1 MDTRIKEDTILIDED
16 SWPMFEKITKANNIL
31 YDANISAIFKDY
43 TEVEFYSKNDYA
55 RTKTLLNKYNV
66 HYRDRF
72 TESIRE
78 YIRNIVREYI
88 QK

>member
-1 MDTRIKEDTILIDED
+1 MDTRIKENTILIDED
-16 SWPMFEKITKANNIL
+16 SWPMFEKITKANRIL
-31 YDANISAIFKDY
+31 FDANISAIFEGF
-43 TEVEFYSKNDYA
+43 TEVEFFSKNDYV

-66 HYRDRF
+66 HYKDRF

-78 YIRNIVREYI
+78 YIRKTVKEFI